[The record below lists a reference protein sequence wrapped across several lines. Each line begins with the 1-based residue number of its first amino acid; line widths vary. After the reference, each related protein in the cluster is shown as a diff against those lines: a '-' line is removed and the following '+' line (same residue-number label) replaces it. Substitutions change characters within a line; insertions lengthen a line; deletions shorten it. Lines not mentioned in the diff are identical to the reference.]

1 MLNWLKMKT
10 ISVRDLRQKWP
21 EAERALKVESEI
33 VITRDRKPVARLTL
47 YEERP
52 KKKRRRFDPAKHG
65 QWQRRQVKGKTVSW
79 VTEFLISERSR
90 DREE

>member
-33 VITRDRKPVARLTL
+33 VITRDGKPVARLTL

-52 KKKRRRFDPAKHG
+52 KKRRRFDPAKHG